1 MRRLRSSISTPST
14 SASGFNQPDGQ
25 GGYRTRALRPWLRGA
40 LCGKQ
45 RSLPVRRQRS
55 KEGRRKARMGWQRA
69 RKGKNKAREGRQR
82 AREGRQRAREGRQR
96 AKEGKTFGALGEDR
110 QKARA
115 VTTRVVTILP

>member
-82 AREGRQRAREGRQR
+82 AREGRQRA
-96 AKEGKTFGALGEDR
+96 KEGKTFGALGEDR